1 MPCAAPETHRNLLDK
16 ATNEYRHSHD
26 NALLTGQRLL
36 HLPLLVVQL
45 MDEGV
50 RQLARLHQPLQ
61 VVPDQECLEQGGG
74 KASHLLDCS
83 SVPAN
88 KFLYCGSIS
97 PHSSPFLLQ
106 PHPPFHLGRSLN
118 LSKLSCLLSTLSP
131 TTGPSILPLLT
142 LGTLVRAPQQ
152 SLWSAWCL
160 SRAGTWSS
168 PAWSA
173 WLATSRGTVCPSWRD
188 LPDWSHSLSPSTG
201 LTSVMKS
208 PLINSSFFIIILK
221 RTKNDY
227 FYL

>member
-1 MPCAAPETHRNLLDK
+1 MLTAPRGEERPATSWTAALSQQINSYIADPF
-16 ATNEYRHSHD
+16 
-26 NALLTGQRLL
+26 
-36 HLPLLVVQL
+36 P
-45 MDEGV
+45 
-50 RQLARLHQPLQ
+50 
-61 VVPDQECLEQGGG
+61 
-74 KASHLLDCS
+74 
-83 SVPAN
+83 
-88 KFLYCGSIS
+88 

-118 LSKLSCLLSTLSP
+118 FSKLSCLLSTLSP

-152 SLWSAWCL
+152 SLWSPWCL

-201 LTSVMKS
+201 LTSVIK
-208 PLINSSFFIIILK
+208 IGRI
-221 RTKNDY
+221 Y
-227 FYL
+227 